1 MECFIIENGVER
13 EAGLEDLFP
22 LIIDKDGRGFRYF
35 LRELNNW
42 DVDLAAAIAFLDDET
57 KEIVYRNVSPRVGG
71 SMKKRVHDA
80 ETDYSKGYVAE
91 QKSKLMDFFG
101 KYDKGRDWGKLFPGQ
116 IIWKEAVP
124 MEVKAVKLSPLE
136 SLVKRFEEAL
146 ISGKLDITSYYV
158 GGVTQDDI
166 KNAFQDHQNDLQ
178 KIRRLEIDGKYLPA
192 AALLFEKGKIEGLR
206 ISGKFEG
213 ELPSWIRSAPS
224 LRSLS
229 IDYFETKSLPDGIGD
244 LRSLTELYL
253 YGSNCLETLPDSIGN
268 LTNLED
274 FHCSAHIKSLPDSI
288 GNLKN
293 LRKLDLHFS
302 LIEKMPDS
310 LGDLQSLTE
319 LSLEGYRCL
328 KALPDSIGNLK
339 NLQFLFIRETL
350 MEKLPDSFGGL
361 QSLERISLSH
371 NKRLKTLP
379 DSIGNLKNLVY
390 FDISYTAIEKLPDTI
405 VNCAAL
411 EHLNFFGTKINSFPD
426 FIKTIKYFKDN
437 TVYEIFPELT
447 SRQGNSISYR
457 CFCDTYCRLVKTILA
472 YNDKAHREGLL
483 ALEEEIGYASEDFFT
498 IGMRLVVDGTDAGI
512 IRDVLQIILE
522 RENEYYRK
530 KLMKVALE
538 GIIKV
543 QGGDSSL
550 VIAFLLASLV
560 NMENNPLADACAKYL
575 SGDINALDDIDFQ
588 AAMEDE
594 EEREEVRFIKR
605 AMELT
610 EKARR
615 EGLLALEEHVDR
627 KGVDAR
633 DIFEYGIVLVIDDW
647 DHDDIRKILD
657 NLISHETDPVRRN
670 LSQAKKEAV
679 LSIQYGDNPR
689 VLLIKLCAFFDE
701 DIAAEVRDY
710 LDD

>member
-13 EAGLEDLFP
+13 EAHLEDLFP
-22 LIIDKDGRGFRYF
+22 LILDKDGRGFRYF
-35 LRELNNW
+35 LRELNNR
-42 DVDLAAAIAFLDDET
+42 DVDLAAAIAFLSDET

-80 ETDYSKGYVAE
+80 ETDFSKGYVAE
-91 QKSKLMDFFG
+91 QKSKLMEFFG

-124 MEVKAVKLSPLE
+124 KEVKAVKLSPLE

-178 KIRRLEIDGKYLPA
+178 KIRRLEIGGEYLPA
-192 AALLFEKGKIEGLR
+192 TALLFETAKIEELS
-206 ISGKFEG
+206 ISGKFDG
-213 ELPSWIRSAPS
+213 ELPSWIRNAPS

-229 IDYFETKSLPDGIGD
+229 IDYFVIKSLPDWIGD

-288 GNLKN
+288 GNLRS
-293 LRKLDLHFS
+293 LRKFDLHFS

-310 LGDLQSLTE
+310 LGDLQSLTV
-319 LSLEGYRCL
+319 LILEGNKYL

-339 NLQFLFIRETL
+339 NLQGLYIHETL

-361 QSLERISLSH
+361 QSLERISLSR
-371 NKRLKTLP
+371 NKRLKALP

-390 FDISYTAIEKLPDTI
+390 FDISCTAVEKFPDTI

-411 EHLNFFGTKINSFPD
+411 EHLNFFGTKINSYPD
-426 FIKTIKYFKDN
+426 FIKTIKCFIDN
-437 TVYEIFPELT
+437 TVYEIFPEL
-447 SRQGNSISYR
+447 SQQGNSISYR

-483 ALEEEIGYASEDFFT
+483 ALEEEIGYAAEDFFT

-512 IRDVLQIILE
+512 IRDVLQIKLE
-522 RENEYYRK
+522 RENDFYRK
-530 KLMKVALE
+530 KLMEVALE

-560 NMENNPLADACAKYL
+560 NIENNPLADACAKYL
-575 SGDINALDDIDFQ
+575 SGDIDALDDIDFS

-594 EEREEVRFIKR
+594 EEREEIRFIKR
-605 AMELT
+605 AMELS

-615 EGLLALEEHVDR
+615 EGLLALEEYVDR
-627 KGVDAR
+627 KGFSAR
-633 DIFEYGIVLVIDDW
+633 DVFDYGIVLVIDGW
-647 DHDDIRKILD
+647 DAADIVKILD
-657 NLISHETDPVRRN
+657 NLISHETDPVKKN
-670 LSQAKKEAV
+670 ISMAKREAV
-679 LSIQYGDNPR
+679 ISINAGDNPR
-689 VLLIKLCAFFDE
+689 VLLVKLCAFFDE
-701 DIAAEVRDY
+701 DIAAEVRGS